1 MGLKSAATLFF
12 LSFSMLALASC
23 GSSTSTVHGP
33 LTKAEAI
40 QQGDAICKRDRRR
53 RNRLKVPNVNPASPS
68 ASQLKAQGASLN
80 SRAKIIRSQVAKLK
94 ALGPPTTDAAG
105 FAKAVGGGKTV
116 AAAQAAAGQ
125 AALSGDIK
133 AYKAAYAKLTK
144 EGRAA
149 STALKQYGFKV
160 CGQGG

>member
-1 MGLKSAATLFF
+1 MGWKSAATLFF
-12 LSFSMLALASC
+12 VGLFALAPVSC
-23 GSSTSTVHGP
+23 GSSSTDHGP
-33 LTKAEAI
+33 FTKTEGI

-68 ASQLKAQGASLN
+68 ASQLKAQGASLI

-94 ALGPPTTDAAG
+94 ALGRSTTDAAG
-105 FAKAVGGGKTV
+105 FAKAVGKGDTV
-116 AAAQAAAGQ
+116 ALTQAAVGQ
-125 AALSGDIK
+125 AALSGNLK

-144 EGRAA
+144 EGKAA
-149 STALKQYGFKV
+149 STSLKQYGFKV